1 LSGEQ
6 LRSGAAVLMLSHH
19 ASSLD
24 QPDGCA
30 VADHQL
36 KRREAAHGS
45 GYGSGTHHC
54 WKPPLRLAR
63 HYDIREIDEALY
75 EAVLACRRA
84 ETAATAKTLGDN
96 HCYPV
101 VTARATEG
109 Q

>member
-6 LRSGAAVLMLSHH
+6 LRSGAAVLMLSRHLL
-19 ASSLD
+19 ALN
-24 QPDGCA
+24 QPDGFA

-36 KRREAAHGS
+36 KRREVAHGS

-84 ETAATAKTLGDN
+84 KTAGPAVDLGNAANDAR
-96 HCYPV
+96 
-101 VTARATEG
+101 VTRGATEG